1 MIKFKSRFIC
11 CEKETEFS
19 RRREE
24 KQMSFAD
31 IIAGLFDILEK
42 VQNFL
47 FSFGD
52 IAQKFF
58 DMLP

>member
-1 MIKFKSRFIC
+1 
-11 CEKETEFS
+11 
-19 RRREE
+19 
-24 KQMSFAD
+24 MSFAD
-31 IIAGLFDILEK
+31 IIAGLFDVLEK

-47 FSFGD
+47 FSFGE